1 MEISALTRKMI
12 EENIMEIAAKNKLTD
27 REKINKAMDLVREC
41 SEEIRADVLAEC
53 KADPD
58 ARAYYVHWAEERIA
72 AHEGGV
78 KGDVK

>member
-12 EENIMEIAAKNKLTD
+12 EADIVEIAKMDKLTD
-27 REKINKAMDLVREC
+27 KQKINKAMDLVLEC

-53 KADPD
+53 KADPA

-78 KGDVK
+78 KT